1 MNLDFVWALARSSGG
16 TLYLIGFLLL
26 VTLTVIIERSWFLY
40 RVMAG
45 GRAVN
50 ERIAGQRLLRPDFL
64 REERARAGHL
74 PHGLLL
80 EAVLSH
86 TEGDR
91 SLLET
96 RIEEAIF
103 HEVPKLDRFMWVLDT
118 AVTLAP
124 LLGLFGTIIGMFSA
138 FSGLGEGGAVPTQ
151 VTGGV
156 AEALL
161 ATASGLLIAMLGLV
175 FLNGLNNRVRL
186 LVHQMETL
194 KRMLV
199 NRCVLPVADQS
210 RPERALARAAG

>member
-1 MNLDFVWALARSSGG
+1 MWALARSSGG
-16 TLYLIGFLLL
+16 TIYMIGLLLL

-45 GRAVN
+45 GKAVN
-50 ERIAGQRLLRPDFL
+50 DRVAAQRQLRPDFL

-80 EAVLSH
+80 EAALSH
-86 TEGDR
+86 TDADR
-91 SLLET
+91 DLLET
-96 RIEEAIF
+96 RIDEAIF
-103 HEVPKLDRFMWVLDT
+103 HEVPRLDRCLWMLDT

-124 LLGLFGTIIGMFSA
+124 LLGLFGTIIGMFGA
-138 FSGLGEGGAVPTQ
+138 FSGLGESGAVPTQ

-161 ATASGLLIAMLGLV
+161 ATASGLVIAMLGLV

-186 LVHQMETL
+186 LVHQLETL

-199 NRCVLPVADQS
+199 NRCVLPIVDHA
-210 RPERALARAAG
+210 RPEIALARAAG

>member
-1 MNLDFVWALARSSGG
+1 MVGKSSRGD
-16 TLYLIGFLLL
+16 
-26 VTLTVIIERSWFLY
+26 V
-40 RVMAG
+40 
-45 GRAVN
+45 
-50 ERIAGQRLLRPDFL
+50 
-64 REERARAGHL
+64 
-74 PHGLLL
+74 
-80 EAVLSH
+80 VL
-86 TEGDR
+86 
-91 SLLET
+91 
-96 RIEEAIF
+96 
-103 HEVPKLDRFMWVLDT
+103 
-118 AVTLAP
+118 
-124 LLGLFGTIIGMFSA
+124 
-138 FSGLGEGGAVPTQ
+138 EGGAVPTQ